1 MKQFLPDGFKARAKD
16 AAQKILDLH
25 SNLKGKSEIQ
35 AKYEFVKLA
44 RSLPTFGVHFFVVR
58 VSNKFPISGF
68 HSTWP
73 EELDI

>member
-25 SNLKGKSEIQ
+25 SNLKGKSEIV
-35 AKYEFVKLA
+35 AKYEYVKLA

-58 VSNKFPISGF
+58 VSRSILS
-68 HSTWP
+68 
-73 EELDI
+73 LDFNLPGPKS

>member
-35 AKYEFVKLA
+35 AKYEYVKLA

-58 VSNKFPISGF
+58 VSLSILSLATILPGPKS
-68 HSTWP
+68 
-73 EELDI
+73 

>member
-25 SNLKGKSEIQ
+25 SNLKGKSEIV
-35 AKYEFVKLA
+35 AKYEYVKLA

-58 VSNKFPISGF
+58 VSRSILSLAFNLPGPKS
-68 HSTWP
+68 
-73 EELDI
+73 